1 MIHSIIQPCIELRG
15 IVSHF
20 WTGSWESILSKP
32 NNTHYI
38 IANRLTEITFAF
50 NNTKPNAD
58 LVFSSIQGHTYLPR
72 TAVVSEY
79 NHLIG
84 VTFNSYALNR
94 VFDTQALDLSNE
106 FISVDTFLGSKGK
119 TLNEM
124 IASPNTTEKRIKIL
138 SDFILSMLN
147 ERFSNDRLILNS
159 INKIDLS
166 LGTLR
171 IEDLAKKYHLSEKQF
186 GRRFKAFT
194 GFSPKIFS
202 RIVRFEA
209 SIANQINSDS
219 LTDLAQKT
227 GYFDQAHFNNEF
239 KSLTGFSPKNFWKLK
254 D

>member
-1 MIHSIIQPCIELRG
+1 
-15 IVSHF
+15 
-20 WTGSWESILSKP
+20 
-32 NNTHYI
+32 
-38 IANRLTEITFAF
+38 
-50 NNTKPNAD
+50 
-58 LVFSSIQGHTYLPR
+58 
-72 TAVVSEY
+72 
-79 NHLIG
+79 
-84 VTFNSYALNR
+84 
-94 VFDTQALDLSNE
+94 
-106 FISVDTFLGSKGK
+106 
-119 TLNEM
+119 
-124 IASPNTTEKRIKIL
+124 
-138 SDFILSMLN
+138 MLN